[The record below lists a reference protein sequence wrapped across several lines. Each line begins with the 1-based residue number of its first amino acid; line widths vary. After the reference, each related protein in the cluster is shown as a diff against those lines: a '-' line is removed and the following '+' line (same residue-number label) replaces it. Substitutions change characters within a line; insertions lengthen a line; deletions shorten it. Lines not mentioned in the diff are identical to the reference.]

1 VPQEDLE
8 MVVGVD
14 GCTNG
19 WVAIALERG
28 ETTADLFPDIAA
40 LAAHHGQ
47 ASLILID
54 IPIGLRDAGR
64 EPRLCDTRAR
74 QLLGS
79 PRCSSVFPV
88 PLRPALRAPDR
99 TQADL
104 LNRDAGGAGIA
115 CQTFAI
121 SDKIAE
127 VDAFLLAARQSCHPP
142 IRECHPE
149 LCFWALN
156 GGQAMHHR
164 KKIQVGNDE
173 RRDVLRHYLPHLDSQ
188 LPALEAQLLHARQ
201 EINLARRPELKL
213 RFQRDDLLDALVT
226 AVTAKLCLEHGPIPP
241 PPETDARGLPMEMV
255 YWCPQVGR
263 L

>member
-1 VPQEDLE
+1 

-19 WVAIALERG
+19 WVAIALVRG
-28 ETTADLFPDIAA
+28 ETTGDLFPDIAA
-40 LAAHHGQ
+40 LAAHHNQ

-54 IPIGLRDAGR
+54 VPIGLRDAGR

-88 PLRPALRAPDR
+88 PLRPALRAPDCA
-99 TQADL
+99 QADL
-104 LNRDAGGAGIA
+104 LNRDAGGGGIG
-115 CQTFAI
+115 CMTFAI
-121 SDKIAE
+121 SGKIAE
-127 VDAFLLAARQSCHPP
+127 VDTFLLAPHQPYRPP

-156 GGQAMHHR
+156 GGQAMHHG
-164 KKIQVGNDE
+164 KKIQVGYDE
-173 RRDVLRHYLPHLDSQ
+173 RRDVLRHYLPHLDRQ
-188 LPALEAQLLHARQ
+188 LLALEAQLLRARQ
-201 EINLARRPELKL
+201 EINLARRPAPKL
-213 RFQRDDLLDALVT
+213 RFKRDDLLDALVT
-226 AVTAKLCLEHGPIPP
+226 AVTAELCLEQGPIPP

-255 YWCPQVGR
+255 YWRPQR
-263 L
+263 AR

>member
-1 VPQEDLE
+1 

-28 ETTADLFPDIAA
+28 EAAGDLFPDIAV
-40 LAAHHGQ
+40 LAAHHND

-74 QLLGS
+74 QVLGS

-88 PLRPALRAPDR
+88 PLRPALRARDR
-99 TQADL
+99 SRADL
-104 LNRDAGGAGIA
+104 LNRNAGGGGIS

-121 SDKIAE
+121 SCKIAE
-127 VDAFLLAARQSCHPP
+127 VDDFLLAARQPHQPP

-156 GGQAMHHR
+156 DGHAMHHR
-164 KKIQVGNDE
+164 KKVQEGHEE
-173 RRDVLRHYLPHLDSQ
+173 RCEVLRHNLPHFDRQ
-188 LPALEAQLLHARQ
+188 LRALEGQLLDARQ
-201 EINLARRPELKL
+201 KINRTRRPAPEL
-213 RFQRDDLLDALVT
+213 RFHRDDLLDALVT
-226 AVTAKLCLEHGPIPP
+226 AVTAELCLEHGSIPD

-255 YWCPQVGR
+255 YWRPQADR
-263 L
+263 R